1 VRQADFKRL
10 CRVRRVAHLPAGA
23 RSGIHNGMNRRDF
36 LHVTAAAG
44 AALATGLPGL
54 GQTAPRK
61 TKLGFDNFSLRA
73 FGWKAPQ
80 LIDYAASQ
88 NLDTLFIT
96 NLDALEKFDDAYLAD
111 VKSRAKDKGVDLMLG
126 SWSICPTSK
135 AFRNN
140 YGTAEEH
147 LRLGIRLSKALGSP
161 VFRCVLGTRDDRKTD
176 GGIEKRIEDTVKV
189 CQSARSQAVD
199 AGVKIAI
206 ENHAGD
212 MQAWE
217 LITLVE
223 AAGKDYVG
231 VTFDSGNVTWT
242 LEDPVDSL
250 TKLAPYIACTHIR
263 DSMIWETEDGA
274 KVAWT
279 AIGEGCTDPKPL
291 FAKLAELCPGVGV
304 HAEIISGF
312 NIDFPYLKPAFWEVW
327 PKAKGADFAKFV
339 SLAKKGKAVPP
350 FKPAD
355 GQDRQQAE
363 REYQKA
369 ELERSL
375 KYCKEVVG
383 LGAKG

>member
-1 VRQADFKRL
+1 MSMKPISV
-10 CRVRRVAHLPAGA
+10 
-23 RSGIHNGMNRRDF
+23 SSRRDF
-36 LHVTAAAG
+36 LKTTAAAG
-44 AALATGLPGL
+44 AALAAAGLPALAQAG
-54 GQTAPRK
+54 PRK

-80 LIDYAASQ
+80 LIDYAAAQ
-88 NLDTLFIT
+88 KLDSLFIT
-96 NLDALEKFDDAYLAD
+96 NLDALEKFDDTYLAD
-111 VKSRAKDKGVDLMLG
+111 VKARARDQGVDLLLG
-126 SWSICPTSK
+126 SWSICPTSR

-147 LRLGIRLSKALGSP
+147 LRLGLRLAKALGSP
-161 VFRCVLGTRDDRKTD
+161 VFRCVLGTREDRKTD
-176 GGIEKRIEDTVKV
+176 GGIEKRIEDTVNV
-189 CQSARSQAVD
+189 CQAVRSQALD

-223 AAGKDYVG
+223 AAGKEYVG

-250 TKLAPYIACTHIR
+250 TKLAPYVACTHIR

-274 KVAWT
+274 RVAWT
-279 AIGEGCTDPKPL
+279 AIGEGCTDAKAF
-291 FAKLAELCPGVGV
+291 FAALAALCPGVAV

-312 NIDFPYLKPAFWEVW
+312 NLEFPYLKPAFWDVW
-327 PKAKGADFAKFV
+327 PKAHATDFAKFLA
-339 SLAKKGKAVPP
+339 LAKKGRAIPT

-363 REYQKA
+363 RDYQKA

-375 KYCKEVVG
+375 KYCKEVIG
-383 LGAKG
+383 LGLKA

>member
-1 VRQADFKRL
+1 MNMSTRF
-10 CRVRRVAHLPAGA
+10 A
-23 RSGIHNGMNRRDF
+23 RNRRDF
-36 LHVTAAAG
+36 LKTAAAG
-44 AALATGLPGL
+44 LPALA
-54 GQTAPRK
+54 QSAPRK

-80 LIDYAASQ
+80 LIDYAAAQ
-88 NLDTLFIT
+88 QLDSLFIT
-96 NLDALEKFDDAYLAD
+96 NLDALEKFDDAYLAE
-111 VKSRAKDKGVDLMLG
+111 VKARARDRGVDLLLG

-147 LRLGIRLSKALGSP
+147 LRLGLRLAKALGSP
-161 VFRCVLGTRDDRKTD
+161 VFRCVLGTREDRKTD

-189 CQSARSQAVD
+189 CRAARGQALD

-250 TKLAPYIACTHIR
+250 AKLAPYVACTHIR

-274 KVAWT
+274 RVAWT
-279 AIGEGCTDPKPL
+279 AIGEGCTDAKAF
-291 FAKLAELCPGVGV
+291 FAALAELCPGVAV
-304 HAEIISGF
+304 HADGNAPVARGF
-312 NIDFPYLKPAFWEVW
+312 RRRQAEGARRRLREVPRPGPEGPRHPDLQARRWPGPPASRTRIPEGRTRAEPQVLQGSHRPGPQGLKPK
-327 PKAKGADFAKFV
+327 PKVEQAGRAA
-339 SLAKKGKAVPP
+339 PRQ
-350 FKPAD
+350 PA
-355 GQDRQQAE
+355 A
-363 REYQKA
+363 
-369 ELERSL
+369 
-375 KYCKEVVG
+375 
-383 LGAKG
+383 